1 MIRSHL
7 LLMMMVCFSF
17 FDASHFSYLM
27 DVSVISE
34 DDNEDDVRLVPN
46 SADDAP
52 RNTNSMQSTVGSSAA
67 SVPSRPVGRVVG
79 IIKRNW
85 NS

>member
-1 MIRSHL
+1 
-7 LLMMMVCFSF
+7 
-17 FDASHFSYLM
+17 M

-34 DDNEDDVRLVPN
+34 DDNDEDVRLAPN

-52 RNTNSMQSTVGSSAA
+52 RNTNSMKSTVGSAAA
-67 SVPSRPVGRVVG
+67 SVSSRPVGRVVG

>member
-1 MIRSHL
+1 
-7 LLMMMVCFSF
+7 
-17 FDASHFSYLM
+17 M
-27 DVSVISE
+27 DFSVISE
-34 DDNEDDVRLVPN
+34 DDNEGDVRLAPD

-52 RNTNSMQSTVGSSAA
+52 RNTNSMQSTVA
-67 SVPSRPVGRVVG
+67 SVSSRPVGRVVG